1 MKKIVFPIIPHVL
14 HNHNFVKLWVSQ
26 ICTVLGINIV
36 NYILLLQLYKNTNS
50 ILAASFLWIAFSLPV
65 LLIGPFAS
73 TIVDLVSRKKLLT
86 ITTLLQCL
94 TILLFLLPGQRYF
107 LIYAIMFIYSLFS
120 QFYGPSESA
129 TLPIIVSKEDI
140 AEATGIFLFTGQVGR
155 LLGFGIAGFLAI
167 FIGFHPT
174 LILCSALLAIAF
186 MSVLSL
192 PVIHIKKTVDVEQD
206 LSHFF
211 GKVTEG
217 YQYIKNNRYV
227 LQPLLLSSGSEITM
241 LIIAITIPAIAKEI
255 INIPPEDAALYII
268 IPAMFGAMTGIF
280 SFSRLLRRGVR
291 KIALIKQALLGLVIS
306 FFVIGL
312 VLERI
317 PMTARLILLPLVAF
331 VAGMSFTGVQVP
343 SQTYLQ
349 ETTPKDMLG
358 RLWGNL
364 WFMMTI
370 ITIIPMFLSAT
381 LTEFLGVH
389 TLFIILGVGIFAVY
403 LYIKNHSTLV
413 TLPIPKEEA

>member
-1 MKKIVFPIIPHVL
+1 
-14 HNHNFVKLWVSQ
+14 VSQ

-36 NYILLLQLYKNTNS
+36 NYVLLLHLYKNTNS
-50 ILAASFLWIAFSLPV
+50 TLAASFLWIAFSLPV
-65 LLIGPFAS
+65 LLVGPFAS
-73 TIVDLVSRKKLLT
+73 TIVDLANRKKLLAV
-86 ITTLLQCL
+86 TTLLQGL
-94 TILLFLLPGQRYF
+94 TILLFLFTGDRYF

-129 TLPIIVSKEDI
+129 TLPIIVSKEDLP
-140 AEATGIFLFTGQVGR
+140 EATGIFLFTGQVGR
-155 LLGFGIAGFLAI
+155 LFGFGVAGFLAV
-167 FIGFHPT
+167 FIGLHPT
-174 LILCSALLAIAF
+174 LIICSMLLGIAF
-186 MSVLSL
+186 LSILSL
-192 PVIHIKKTVDVEQD
+192 PIIHIKKPVNVEQD

-211 GKVTEG
+211 GKVVEG

-255 INIPPEDAALYII
+255 IGIPAETAALYVI
-268 IPAMFGAMTGIF
+268 IPAMFGAMAGI
-280 SFSRLLRRGVR
+280 SLFSRLLRKGIR
-291 KIALIKQALLGLVIS
+291 KIVLIKNALLGLTFS
-306 FFVIGL
+306 FFIIGL

-317 PMTARLILLPLVAF
+317 PMTARLILLPIVACI
-331 VAGMSFTGVQVP
+331 AGMSFTGIQVP

-381 LTEFLGVH
+381 LTEFLGAH
-389 TLFIILGVGIFAVY
+389 TLFVILGIGICIVY
-403 LYIKNHSTLV
+403 LYVKTHSMLV
-413 TLPIPKEEA
+413 TLPKPKEES